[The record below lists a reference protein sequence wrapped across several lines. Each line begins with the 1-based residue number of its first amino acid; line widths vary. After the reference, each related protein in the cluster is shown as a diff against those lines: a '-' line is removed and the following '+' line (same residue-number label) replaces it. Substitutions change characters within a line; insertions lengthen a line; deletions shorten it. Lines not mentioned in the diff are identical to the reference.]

1 MLFHRFQVLQH
12 DDHLLLNPG
21 SATGAYTMYSDEVT
35 PSFMLMDI
43 TGSKVDVYIY
53 QMIEGDSRVKKVE
66 FVKPEGRSF
75 PKGPKEKFKGA
86 VNKIINVQVF

>member
-1 MLFHRFQVLQH
+1 M
-12 DDHLLLNPG
+12 NPG
-21 SATGAYTMYSDEVT
+21 SATGAYSIYTEDVV

-53 QMIEGDSRVKKVE
+53 QMIDGESKVKKME
-66 FVKPEGRSF
+66 FVKPKARSY

-86 VNKIINVQVF
+86 IHKVMDSAVSRFLRFW